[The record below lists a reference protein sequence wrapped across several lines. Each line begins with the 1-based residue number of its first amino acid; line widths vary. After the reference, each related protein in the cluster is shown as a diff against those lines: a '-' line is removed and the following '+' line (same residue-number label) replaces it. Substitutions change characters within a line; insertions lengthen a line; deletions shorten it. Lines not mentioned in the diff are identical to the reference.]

1 MTVTSLIALGR
12 LLHTLCRTWSQ
23 LPRRQ
28 HKHPAHEPSW
38 HSRRRVAHLL
48 RRKQQL
54 EPSDSHQLVRS
65 VKWGNPMLRL
75 RSATDVTGEVKCF
88 SAR

>member
-28 HKHPAHEPSW
+28 HKHPALESL
-38 HSRRRVAHLL
+38 RGTVAAN
-48 RRKQQL
+48 
-54 EPSDSHQLVRS
+54 DSHQLVRS

-75 RSATDVTGEVKCF
+75 RSATECYGRGKMF
-88 SAR
+88 LG

>member
-28 HKHPAHEPSW
+28 HKHPALESL
-38 HSRRRVAHLL
+38 RGTVAAESP
-48 RRKQQL
+48 RKQQL
-54 EPSDSHQLVRS
+54 EPSDYHQLVRS

-75 RSATDVTGEVKCF
+75 RSATECYGRGKMF
-88 SAR
+88 LG